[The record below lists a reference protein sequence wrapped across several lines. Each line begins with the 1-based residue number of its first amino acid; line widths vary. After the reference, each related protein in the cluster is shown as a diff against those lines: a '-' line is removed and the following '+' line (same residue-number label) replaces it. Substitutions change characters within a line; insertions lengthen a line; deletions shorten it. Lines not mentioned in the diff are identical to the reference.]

1 MAKKIIWSSSA
12 LNDLREIHSFIC
24 RDAESYATRMVERI
38 MRSVEGLNDFPQAG
52 RVVRELNNANYRAEV
67 IVRPYRVVYK
77 NSLDRIDILAVIHG
91 ARDFERAIGERLD

>member
-1 MAKKIIWSSSA
+1 MAKKIVWSSSA

-52 RVVRELNNANYRAEV
+52 RVVRERNNANYREV

>member
-52 RVVRELNNANYRAEV
+52 RVVRELNNANYRA
-67 IVRPYRVVYK
+67 K
-77 NSLDRIDILAVIHG
+77 
-91 ARDFERAIGERLD
+91 